1 MRHAPH
7 KHTTTRHVRRE
18 QPRAPNRTLVPRT
31 PCRPPLSSNETAHAK
46 AADAPQWRHARTK
59 QTARKSK
66 AAPGH
71 PRMRIQPSPVT
82 VEVSDSEEESASEAP
97 PPASPSAAAQ
107 DSPGP
112 RARAFT
118 LSPAKAPLDSDS
130 ADSSDEVLSS
140 SDDDAAQPA
149 PAQADAHSGSDAE
162 NIAEPTAQDESDSSE
177 SEATDSSSEEMP
189 RVRPDSARTWCT
201 QCTTARAF
209 RHTTTT
215 FLTHTQ
221 RVKFRNGQHYPPG
234 GGATCLALRREL
246 RPHERAVSRH
256 YH

>member
-18 QPRAPNRTLVPRT
+18 QPRAPNRTSVPRT
-31 PCRPPLSSNETAHAK
+31 PCRPPLSSNEKAHGQ
-46 AADAPQWRHARTK
+46 AADAPKRRQARTK
-59 QTARKSK
+59 QTARASK

-71 PRMRIQPSPVT
+71 PRMRFQPSPVT

-97 PPASPSAAAQ
+97 PPASPNAAAQ

-118 LSPAKAPLDSDS
+118 LSPAKAPLAPDS
-130 ADSSDEVLSS
+130 ADSSEDEASS
-140 SDDDAAQPA
+140 SDDDAAQPP

-162 NIAEPTAQDESDSSE
+162 DNAEPTTQSESDSSE

-189 RVRPDSARTWCT
+189 RVRPDSARPWCT
-201 QCTTARAF
+201 QCTTTRAF

-215 FLTHTQ
+215 FHNPHIACEVQ
-221 RVKFRNGQHYPPG
+221 KWP
-234 GGATCLALRREL
+234 ALPSAKPQWGDTSARR
-246 RPHERAVSRH
+246 
-256 YH
+256 